1 MKKGFTLSEIL
12 ITMGIIGVAAA
23 LVFPNLTARINR
35 NTVGITL
42 ARTVELT
49 EKGFADMLSVAR
61 ENATRVGIDDPASIS
76 TISVLEVGF
85 LDGNPQN
92 NGNLLDGGGLMQFA
106 QSYIGIDEVP
116 IGSNEYQ
123 DYELWNIQNLTN
135 PSMYKF
141 KKYKAYLIFDDDI
154 VGNIGDNP
162 DIVIRNIF
170 FDTNGSDAPN
180 AIGEDIFLFGLTDSG
195 HLVPAGS
202 SAYNH
207 NVWVQNGGDLIGMQC
222 NGDTIPNDDD
232 DNVRLLARLSCAA
245 RVVQDGWKVNYS
257 Y

>member
-135 PSMYKF
+135 PSM
-141 KKYKAYLIFDDDI
+141 
-154 VGNIGDNP
+154 
-162 DIVIRNIF
+162 
-170 FDTNGSDAPN
+170 
-180 AIGEDIFLFGLTDSG
+180 
-195 HLVPAGS
+195 
-202 SAYNH
+202 
-207 NVWVQNGGDLIGMQC
+207 
-222 NGDTIPNDDD
+222 
-232 DNVRLLARLSCAA
+232 
-245 RVVQDGWKVNYS
+245 
-257 Y
+257 